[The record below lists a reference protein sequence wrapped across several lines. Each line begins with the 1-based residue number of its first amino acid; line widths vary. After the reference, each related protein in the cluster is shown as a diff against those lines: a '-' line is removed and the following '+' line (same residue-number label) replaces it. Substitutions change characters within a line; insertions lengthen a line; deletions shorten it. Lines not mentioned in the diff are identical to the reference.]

1 MMRTVAIIPA
11 RGGSK
16 GIPRKNII
24 DFCGYP
30 LVSWTIA
37 CARRCPRIDA
47 VYVSTDDAEIAEVS
61 RHYGAEI
68 IERPANIAGDTSSS
82 ESAVIHAC
90 EVIRQKNLL
99 PDAVI
104 MMQAT
109 SPLRETSELDD
120 AITRFAEGSLDSLFS
135 AAQPE
140 DMLLWIQDGADLHSL
155 NFDYKARKRR
165 QDATHG
171 IKTWIETGSYYITK
185 TELLLASG
193 NRLGGRIGMWAVP
206 FWKSFEIDSVDSLQV
221 CAALMR
227 AYKLDTVVPAV
238 PQRRRRS

>member
-109 SPLRETSELDD
+109 SPLRE
-120 AITRFAEGSLDSLFS
+120 A
-135 AAQPE
+135 
-140 DMLLWIQDGADLHSL
+140 GARSKWSSH
-155 NFDYKARKRR
+155 
-165 QDATHG
+165 
-171 IKTWIETGSYYITK
+171 GSYGFSTVS
-185 TELLLASG
+185 TRASFPPYV
-193 NRLGGRIGMWAVP
+193 RLT
-206 FWKSFEIDSVDSLQV
+206 SFDFFFL
-221 CAALMR
+221 R
-227 AYKLDTVVPAV
+227 PW
-238 PQRRRRS
+238 P

>member
-109 SPLRETSELDD
+109 SPLRESSRNSPSGTCLNVNLPCSVSGVASCACATGARMRKNAKAAAADFM
-120 AITRFAEGSLDSLFS
+120 RHPFRGSLRT
-135 AAQPE
+135 Q
-140 DMLLWIQDGADLHSL
+140 
-155 NFDYKARKRR
+155 
-165 QDATHG
+165 
-171 IKTWIETGSYYITK
+171 
-185 TELLLASG
+185 ASE
-193 NRLGGRIGMWAVP
+193 R
-206 FWKSFEIDSVDSLQV
+206 
-221 CAALMR
+221 
-227 AYKLDTVVPAV
+227 
-238 PQRRRRS
+238 